1 MAKKFLTPIQSTV
14 STGTAPF
21 IVASTTTVTNLNAD
35 LLDGQQGSYYAAVS
49 SLSNYQP
56 IDADLTAIAALSGTS
71 GLLKKTAAN
80 TWTLDTTAYTT
91 NTGTVTS
98 VGVSVPTGLSVSGTP
113 VTSSGTIAISLQSG
127 YSIPTMT
134 NQTNWTTAYN
144 DRLKWDGGA
153 TGLTAST
160 GRTSLGA
167 TTVGSNIFTL
177 TNPSAIRF
185 LRINADNSVSALDA
199 STFRTAI
206 GAGTSSTTGT
216 VTSIS
221 TSGAITGGT
230 ITTSGT
236 ISHSTSDGYLHVP
249 ATGTTNNG
257 KVLTAGATAGS
268 LSWQTPTTGTVTS
281 VAMTVPTGLS
291 ISGSPIT
298 SSGTLAISL
307 ASGYS
312 IPTTTSQTNWNTAYT
327 DRLKW
332 DGNSTGLN
340 ATTGRTSLGLG
351 NVENTALSTW
361 AGTTNIT
368 TIGTISTG
376 TWQAGNILPATDNT
390 GVVGNA
396 TNTWNNGQF
405 TNLTIDSTLNVR
417 AAIDL
422 ADSDYLRF
430 GSSDDTKM
438 WYNGSTNIMNI
449 ELEAAAVSLNITDNG
464 TNRVVITKSSGN
476 IESFG
481 SISAESGTTDNIT
494 SRTKSGFWQTATA
507 TTAEGWPET
516 TNSWYHMFAAT
527 HSNTDN
533 YYSLQLAAP
542 FFSNKLYF
550 RSTNGSGTTSWSEI
564 ATVDQLGTGGLD
576 PFFLGGM

>member
-113 VTSSGTIAISLQSG
+113 VTSSGTIAISLQ
-127 YSIPTMT
+127 
-134 NQTNWTTAYN
+134 
-144 DRLKWDGGA
+144 
-153 TGLTAST
+153 
-160 GRTSLGA
+160 
-167 TTVGSNIFTL
+167 
-177 TNPSAIRF
+177 
-185 LRINADNSVSALDA
+185 
-199 STFRTAI
+199 
-206 GAGTSSTTGT
+206 
-216 VTSIS
+216 
-221 TSGAITGGT
+221 
-230 ITTSGT
+230 
-236 ISHSTSDGYLHVP
+236 
-249 ATGTTNNG
+249 
-257 KVLTAGATAGS
+257 
-268 LSWQTPTTGTVTS
+268 
-281 VAMTVPTGLS
+281 
-291 ISGSPIT
+291 
-298 SSGTLAISL
+298 
-307 ASGYS
+307 SGYS